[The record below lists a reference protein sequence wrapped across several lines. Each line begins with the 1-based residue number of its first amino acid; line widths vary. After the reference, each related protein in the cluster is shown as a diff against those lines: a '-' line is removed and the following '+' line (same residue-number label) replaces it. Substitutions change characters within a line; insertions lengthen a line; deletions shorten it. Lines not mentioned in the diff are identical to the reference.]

1 MMPDWLRTILRLI
14 KPQIPKDFVGQVEV
28 NCFKGGV
35 TNVNVKQSYKEEETT
50 K

>member
-28 NCFKGGV
+28 NCFKGGI
-35 TNVNVKQSYKEEETT
+35 TNVNVKQSYKEEEKTT
-50 K
+50 